1 MNFKHWIDFAVFE
14 PETEHQ
20 NEEEYQKIHEQY
32 KQLVDFMLGS
42 FMEDM
47 SITAE
52 KFQHALKLSAS
63 RDMKKQFQT
72 TAFEQVWAADD
83 YPVFKRMM
91 IQRNIELQLQA
102 LELLQHK

>member
-1 MNFKHWIDFAVFE
+1 
-14 PETEHQ
+14 
-20 NEEEYQKIHEQY
+20 
-32 KQLVDFMLGS
+32 MLGS

-47 SITAE
+47 SITAD

-63 RDMKKQFQT
+63 RDIKKQFQT

-91 IQRNIELQLQA
+91 VQRNIELQLQA
-102 LELLQHK
+102 LELLQHKYVMKSKNFFLLSPKDGFIFKVWNLA

>member
-1 MNFKHWIDFAVFE
+1 
-14 PETEHQ
+14 
-20 NEEEYQKIHEQY
+20 
-32 KQLVDFMLGS
+32 
-42 FMEDM
+42 
-47 SITAE
+47 
-52 KFQHALKLSAS
+52 
-63 RDMKKQFQT
+63 MKKQFHT